1 MGCCS
6 FKGEKTMTFDLV
18 ENALHSLREAIS
30 YYTEADEG
38 QNADQ
43 FKFSVLLTCHC
54 AELLLKEILVRNH
67 PALIYEDIDKIGN
80 IDREADRQTVGYRLA
95 LLRVK
100 NLCGV
105 DLKQYEDY
113 LVELGQTRNTVQHYK
128 CVIDGVFYK
137 SLLSKSFSAIEY
149 LLLDVLH
156 LNFEDY
162 LSVISPD
169 DIAFLHED
177 TKAYNARKSD
187 IQKEFEQKTA
197 IRYIIIYDAKTKFK
211 PYCPIC
217 GTQFLAKG
225 DGIEI
230 HCKFCGA
237 NFDNYQDLCSQDRS
251 CLNSFQA
258 LRDIGRRK
266 GHLCMP
272 IYPCPKCES
281 KTVVYL
287 PETATWECL
296 SCGTEFSESIY
307 CDECGE
313 PMPADITQ
321 IAISDFDPD
330 DYKKLCPECASKF
343 ASSDEYINY
352 TLNLKI
358 AGHSSHKATVSGYFC
373 VDDGTLLSLKIMCHC

>member
-1 MGCCS
+1 
-6 FKGEKTMTFDLV
+6 MTFDLV

-169 DIAFLHED
+169 DIAFY
-177 TKAYNARKSD
+177 TKTRKRIMLEKVTYKRSLSKRQQFD
-187 IQKEFEQKTA
+187 I
-197 IRYIIIYDAKTKFK
+197 
-211 PYCPIC
+211 
-217 GTQFLAKG
+217 
-225 DGIEI
+225 
-230 HCKFCGA
+230 
-237 NFDNYQDLCSQDRS
+237 
-251 CLNSFQA
+251 
-258 LRDIGRRK
+258 
-266 GHLCMP
+266 
-272 IYPCPKCES
+272 
-281 KTVVYL
+281 
-287 PETATWECL
+287 
-296 SCGTEFSESIY
+296 
-307 CDECGE
+307 
-313 PMPADITQ
+313 
-321 IAISDFDPD
+321 
-330 DYKKLCPECASKF
+330 
-343 ASSDEYINY
+343 
-352 TLNLKI
+352 
-358 AGHSSHKATVSGYFC
+358 
-373 VDDGTLLSLKIMCHC
+373 

>member
-1 MGCCS
+1 
-6 FKGEKTMTFDLV
+6 MTFDLV

-287 PETATWECL
+287 SETATWECL

-343 ASSDEYINY
+343 ASSDEYIDY
-352 TLNLKI
+352 TLN
-358 AGHSSHKATVSGYFC
+358 
-373 VDDGTLLSLKIMCHC
+373 

>member
-1 MGCCS
+1 
-6 FKGEKTMTFDLV
+6 MTFDLV

-162 LSVISPD
+162 L
-169 DIAFLHED
+169 
-177 TKAYNARKSD
+177 
-187 IQKEFEQKTA
+187 Q
-197 IRYIIIYDAKTKFK
+197 
-211 PYCPIC
+211 
-217 GTQFLAKG
+217 
-225 DGIEI
+225 
-230 HCKFCGA
+230 
-237 NFDNYQDLCSQDRS
+237 
-251 CLNSFQA
+251 
-258 LRDIGRRK
+258 
-266 GHLCMP
+266 
-272 IYPCPKCES
+272 
-281 KTVVYL
+281 
-287 PETATWECL
+287 
-296 SCGTEFSESIY
+296 
-307 CDECGE
+307 
-313 PMPADITQ
+313 
-321 IAISDFDPD
+321 
-330 DYKKLCPECASKF
+330 
-343 ASSDEYINY
+343 
-352 TLNLKI
+352 
-358 AGHSSHKATVSGYFC
+358 
-373 VDDGTLLSLKIMCHC
+373 SLVQMT

>member
-1 MGCCS
+1 
-6 FKGEKTMTFDLV
+6 MTFDLV

-197 IRYIIIYDAKTKFK
+197 IRYIIMMQKRNLSHIVRFA
-211 PYCPIC
+211 
-217 GTQFLAKG
+217 GHNFLQKEMALKST
-225 DGIEI
+225 
-230 HCKFCGA
+230 A
-237 NFDNYQDLCSQDRS
+237 NFVGLILTIIKICVV
-251 CLNSFQA
+251 
-258 LRDIGRRK
+258 
-266 GHLCMP
+266 
-272 IYPCPKCES
+272 
-281 KTVVYL
+281 KTVL
-287 PETATWECL
+287 A
-296 SCGTEFSESIY
+296 
-307 CDECGE
+307 
-313 PMPADITQ
+313 
-321 IAISDFDPD
+321 
-330 DYKKLCPECASKF
+330 
-343 ASSDEYINY
+343 
-352 TLNLKI
+352 
-358 AGHSSHKATVSGYFC
+358 
-373 VDDGTLLSLKIMCHC
+373 